1 MLRAPFARW
10 CAGVLSSLPRRIMK
24 ATVRNSPTGYKLHP
38 NVKPSISLEKN
49 RARVREILQHF
60 RMGNPRIFGSAARGE
75 DNEQSDLD
83 ILIRRN

>member
-1 MLRAPFARW
+1 
-10 CAGVLSSLPRRIMK
+10 MK

-49 RARVREILQHF
+49 RARVREVLHRF

-83 ILIRRN
+83 ILIDATDRHPARNKRRR

>member
-1 MLRAPFARW
+1 
-10 CAGVLSSLPRRIMK
+10 
-24 ATVRNSPTGYKLHP
+24 
-38 NVKPSISLEKN
+38 VKPSISLEKN

-60 RMGNPRIFGSAARGE
+60 RMGNPRICGWAARGE

>member
-1 MLRAPFARW
+1 ME
-10 CAGVLSSLPRRIMK
+10 

-60 RMGNPRIFGSAARGE
+60 RKGNPRIFGSAARGE
-75 DNEQSDLD
+75 EISTN
-83 ILIRRN
+83 RR